1 MRFLLPLFLLAIPAE
16 AQPTEGP
23 AARLVEAHRLTA
35 LGETSRDPVL
45 LFAAARLMQGLQL
58 TETPLSPADPTASA
72 DAPTDGSADPT
83 PDPADTASG
92 DSTAARPASTATVPD
107 PAKAPPLPGQLA
119 SQALF
124 EAARALAPEDSALR
138 EAITLAA
145 TEIPPPPALL
155 HVALQSQEGSQSFAL
170 PLPGGS
176 PVQIGLLRLKGAL
189 TYSLTAPDGTVLCQD
204 ASTSAASLCT
214 VTLPESQTLTLTTT
228 GTAEW
233 LLAQP

>member
-1 MRFLLPLFLLAIPAE
+1 MRFLLPLFLLAVPVE

-23 AARLVEAHRLTA
+23 AARLMEAHRLAA
-35 LGETSRDPVL
+35 LGETARDPVL

-58 TETPLSPADPTASA
+58 TETPLSPADPTTSA
-72 DAPTDGSADPT
+72 EPSTEGSAEPT
-83 PDPADTASG
+83 PDPA
-92 DSTAARPASTATVPD
+92 ATVPD
-107 PAKAPPLPGQLA
+107 PAKAPPLPGQLSA
-119 SQALF
+119 PALF
-124 EAARALAPEDSALR
+124 DAARALAPEDSALR

-145 TEIPPPPALL
+145 SEIPPPPALL
-155 HVALQSQEGSQSFAL
+155 QVSLHSQEGSQSFAL

-189 TYSLTAPDGTVLCQD
+189 SYSLSAPDGMVLCQD

-228 GTAEW
+228 GTADW